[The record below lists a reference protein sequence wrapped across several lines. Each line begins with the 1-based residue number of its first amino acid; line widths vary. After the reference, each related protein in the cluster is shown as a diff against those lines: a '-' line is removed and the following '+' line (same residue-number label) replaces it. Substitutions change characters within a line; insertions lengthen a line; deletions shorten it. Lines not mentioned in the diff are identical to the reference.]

1 MSGRVPVEGSLLTI
15 TLNPA
20 LDICSVVP
28 VLEPDRKMHCHDL
41 SINPGGGGVNVA
53 RVAIRLGANA
63 VAAVL
68 AGGATGSRLRALL
81 DEERVPV
88 EIVPIAGEV
97 RENFTAVESTS
108 GRQYRFVLPGPTV
121 SRQEWACAMDRLAAF
136 VVPGSLVVVSGSL
149 PEGVAACDLA
159 DLLARLQGAGARIIV
174 DTSGDALRAA
184 ARVGTIMMKPSLRE
198 LSTFAGQPLNSHA
211 DITSAARSLLE
222 LGPNNSVIVSL
233 AGAGALL
240 VERQGPSQWIHAP
253 QVRVVSTVGAGDS
266 LVAGAA
272 VTLLRGGPVLEAACV
287 GVAAGSAAT
296 LAHGASL
303 CRQEDVESMR
313 PLVSVSRPQGH

>member
-1 MSGRVPVEGSLLTI
+1 MSGWVRGDGSLLTI

-20 LDICSVVP
+20 LDVCAVVP

-41 SINPGGGGVNVA
+41 SVNPGGGGVNVA
-53 RVAIRLGANA
+53 RVAIRLGTEA

-68 AGGATGSRLRALL
+68 AGGSIGSRLRELL
-81 DEERVPV
+81 AEERVPV

-121 SRQEWACAMDRLAAF
+121 SREEWACAIDRLTSLT
-136 VVPGSLVVVSGSL
+136 VPDSLVVVSGSL
-149 PEGVAACDLA
+149 PEGVAASDLA
-159 DLLARLQGAGARIIV
+159 DLVGRLRGAGAEIIV

-184 ARVGTIMMKPSLRE
+184 AGVGTTMMKPSLRE
-198 LSTFAGQPLNSHA
+198 LSTFAGQALTSHV
-211 DITSAARSLLE
+211 DIDTAARSLLE
-222 LGPNNSVIVSL
+222 LGPNHSVIVSL

-240 VERQGPSQWIHAP
+240 VQRQGPSTWIHAP

-266 LVAGAA
+266 LVAGVA
-272 VTLLRGGPVLEAACV
+272 VTLLRGGSVLEAACF

-296 LAHGASL
+296 LAHGTGL
-303 CRQEDVESMR
+303 CRVEDVERMR
-313 PLVSVSRPQGH
+313 TLVSVSVPQGQ